1 MEDYNK
7 VKLCRFIYFA
17 ITVMLIRPLQTS
29 RIINRASRQV
39 YKGIYLQVLC
49 TVSGNLF
56 KLFK

>member
-17 ITVMLIRPLQTS
+17 ITAVPIRPLQTS
-29 RIINRASRQV
+29 WIINRASRQV
-39 YKGIYLQVLC
+39 YKGIDLQVLC

>member
-39 YKGIYLQVLC
+39 YKGIDLQILC

-56 KLFK
+56 KLLK